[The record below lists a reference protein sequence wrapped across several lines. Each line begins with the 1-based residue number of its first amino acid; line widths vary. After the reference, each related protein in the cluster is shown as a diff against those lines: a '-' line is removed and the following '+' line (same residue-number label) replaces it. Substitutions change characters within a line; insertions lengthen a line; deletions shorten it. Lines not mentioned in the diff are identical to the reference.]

1 MERKEILNALG
12 LLKVQTIGR
21 LACLSCGNEHNCTT
35 KGCAII
41 RAAVEELERQRCAYQ
56 MNIGDTVYF
65 PLNDDGK
72 WYIAEE
78 KVTEVGQK
86 GFFVSQIKGGTEP
99 EDYILYSEIGEEW
112 FLSRHEAE
120 RAVKS
125 AKEAYDVD

>member
-12 LLKVQTIGR
+12 LLKVQTIGS
-21 LACLSCGNEHNCTT
+21 LACLSCGNEHN
-35 KGCAII
+35 
-41 RAAVEELERQRCAYQ
+41 

-86 GFFVSQIKGGTEP
+86 GFFISQIKGGTEP
-99 EDYILYSEIGEEW
+99 EDYIPYSEIGDEW
-112 FLSRHEAE
+112 FLSRPAAE
-120 RAVKS
+120 LAVKS
-125 AKEAYDVD
+125 AKEAYDD